1 MNTPEASFLDW
12 LKRFSTESDC
22 LAHICSLRWP
32 DGFQCPHCGHDNAY
46 EISTRKLFECSNC
59 HKQTSITAG
68 TLFHGTHI
76 PLLKWFWAIYFMASD
91 KGSIS
96 ALRLQKLI
104 EVNWRTAR
112 LILKKLREA
121 MGHRDDIYQ
130 LSGLIEVDDALVG
143 GKHQG
148 KRGRGAEGKTPV
160 IIAVESCGERAGF
173 IAMDVVKSVNHQ
185 SVEDFI
191 KKRIMPKQHV
201 HTDGLA
207 ALNIIDKTQHH
218 EAKATPSEL
227 VDEWLPWVHIAIGNM
242 KAFLLGTFH
251 GVTGKYLQEYL
262 DEFCYRFNRR
272 FVEPQIPNRLLI
284 LAISHLPLNYH

>member
-1 MNTPEASFLDW
+1 MNTPEASFLGW
-12 LKRFSTESDC
+12 LKHFSTESDC
-22 LAHICSLRWP
+22 LEHIRSLRWP
-32 DGFQCPHCGHDNAY
+32 DGFQCPHCGHDKAY
-46 EISTRKLFECSNC
+46 EISTRELFECCNC
-59 HKQTSITAG
+59 HKQTSIIAG

-112 LILKKLREA
+112 LILKKLRDA
-121 MGHRDDIYQ
+121 MGHRDDLYQ
-130 LSGLIEVDDALVG
+130 LSGVIEVDDALVG
-143 GKHQG
+143 GKHKG
-148 KRGRGAEGKTPV
+148 KRGRGAKGKTSV

-173 IAMDVVKSVNHQ
+173 IAMDAVESINHQ
-185 SVEDFI
+185 TVGDFI

-201 HTDGLA
+201 HTDGLP

-272 FVEPQIPNRLLI
+272 FIEPKSNFSITRGKT
-284 LAISHLPLNYH
+284 SKM